1 MTVKELIKELNK
13 IEDKS
18 RLVVVNDKV
27 SDEYVIATQ
36 VVEQDSLGVNNYDEE
51 IMDVEEV
58 EIDCIVIE

>member
-1 MTVKELIKELNK
+1 MTVRELIEELNK

-51 IMDVEEV
+51 IMDVDEV
-58 EIDCIVIE
+58 EIDCVVIE